1 MWDMFWPI
9 AMIVTANI
17 LYNICTKAVPG
28 NVNAFA
34 SLFVTYLAASG
45 ASLALFFLTG
55 QEKNL
60 SAALARADWSA
71 AALGLVIVALEF
83 GYVAA
88 YRAGWKISVC
98 SLTANIALACALLLA
113 GALLYREALSLR
125 QALGAAVCVL
135 GLWLVCGNG

>member
-1 MWDMFWPI
+1 MWNMLWPI
-9 AMIVTANI
+9 AMIVTANV
-17 LYNICTKAVPG
+17 LYNFCTKAVPA

-45 ASLALFFLTG
+45 ASAALFFLTS

-60 SAALARADWSA
+60 PAELGQADWSA
-71 AALGLVIVALEF
+71 VILGLVIVALEF

-88 YRAGWKISVC
+88 YRAGWKISIC

-125 QALGAAVCVL
+125 QVLGAAVCAL
-135 GLWLVCGNG
+135 GLWLVCGSG